1 MSDIYEISVLSP
13 ESHRVEKIQVEASTR
28 MDVERQK
35 SNLVRQGYVTMQS
48 KLISTGDHHA
58 H

>member
-1 MSDIYEISVLSP
+1 MNNTYEISVLSP
-13 ESHRVEKIQVEASTR
+13 VSNLVEKIRVKASDQ
-28 MDVERQK
+28 MDVERKK